1 MKKNANAKEKPKSSF
16 KRKEIKKEARKN
28 LKRHYFRNILIVF
41 LTAFII
47 NGGYLLNTN
56 EVQEIHIQDNTY
68 EISGKKSNAEIILDF
83 LSKQQNQGEGIP
95 EPPNNY
101 TKGVLNV
108 LVNETTKSGSLIFGF
123 INAFNQLYLNGR
135 VSALATI
142 LIFSIL

>member
-56 EVQEIHIQDNTY
+56 EAQEFHIQDNTY

-83 LSKQQNQGEGIP
+83 LSKQQ
-95 EPPNNY
+95 PNFRLLSELFR
-101 TKGVLNV
+101 TL
-108 LVNETTKSGSLIFGF
+108 LAKSFPCRS
-123 INAFNQLYLNGR
+123 
-135 VSALATI
+135 
-142 LIFSIL
+142 